1 MDRAIYNL
9 KFDAPGETVYDLAG
23 SQGDVCFAA
32 CSSGLYRSIDGGCS
46 WKLLRVSDEQ
56 VTTAVA
62 VSPGFDRDR
71 SVFAAVKG
79 GILRSSDGGDTWFTT
94 GFPAPPPVFSSL
106 VVSPDFERDGVL
118 LAGTLEDGVFSSSDR
133 AVRWQP
139 WNFGLF
145 DLHVLCLAI
154 SPHWRDDETVFAGT
168 ETGLYRSSNGG
179 RAWRVTDFPT
189 DLAPILCLA
198 YSSSEA
204 AGDTKIFAGTEG
216 NGLHVS
222 CHTAENWQRLDAR
235 AIAPAVN
242 QLQMVETAAGSCTLY
257 ALVDDGLC
265 RSGDSGRTWQTVVRV
280 KGTPTAMLVLD
291 NAVLLGVQGNG
302 ILREQLP

>member
-1 MDRAIYNL
+1 MAFFRQAI
-9 KFDAPGETVYDLAG
+9 
-23 SQGDVCFAA
+23 
-32 CSSGLYRSIDGGCS
+32 
-46 WKLLRVSDEQ
+46 
-56 VTTAVA
+56 
-62 VSPGFDRDR
+62 
-71 SVFAAVKG
+71 
-79 GILRSSDGGDTWFTT
+79 
-94 GFPAPPPVFSSL
+94 
-106 VVSPDFERDGVL
+106 VL
-118 LAGTLEDGVFSSSDR
+118 S
-133 AVRWQP
+133 RWQP

-189 DLAPILCLA
+189 DLAPILCMA

-204 AGDTKIFAGTEG
+204 ASDTKIFAGTEG

-222 CHTAENWQRLDAR
+222 CHTAGNWQRLDAR